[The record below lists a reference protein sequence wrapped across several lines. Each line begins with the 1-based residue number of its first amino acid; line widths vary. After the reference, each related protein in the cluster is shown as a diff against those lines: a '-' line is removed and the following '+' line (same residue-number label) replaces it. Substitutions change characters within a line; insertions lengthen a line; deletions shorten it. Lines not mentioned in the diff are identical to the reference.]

1 MKKKKQVR
9 HALGTISKQVDQV
22 CFVSTSWTDKRKTL
36 YTTRDF
42 CHKINYVMPDHII
55 QKCSPA
61 FFPFL
66 IVYLYAR
73 IKNDLGEPRI
83 KVSTNFINKECSGL

>member
-1 MKKKKQVR
+1 MLWAPYQSRLTK
-9 HALGTISKQVDQV
+9 
-22 CFVSTSWTDKRKTL
+22 FVLYQLPELTREKL
-36 YTTRDF
+36 YTPPEIF
-42 CHKINYVMPDHII
+42 VMKLSMSGHAMPDHII

>member
-1 MKKKKQVR
+1 MLWAPYQSRLTK
-9 HALGTISKQVDQV
+9 
-22 CFVSTSWTDKRKTL
+22 FVLYQLPELTREKL

-42 CHKINYVMPDHII
+42 CHKIKYVMPDHII

>member
-1 MKKKKQVR
+1 MLWAPYQSRLTKFVLYQLPELTREKLYTPPEIFVIKLSMSCQ
-9 HALGTISKQVDQV
+9 TISSKNAV
-22 CFVSTSWTDKRKTL
+22 L
-36 YTTRDF
+36 L
-42 CHKINYVMPDHII
+42 
-55 QKCSPA
+55 

>member
-1 MKKKKQVR
+1 MFWAPYQSRLTK
-9 HALGTISKQVDQV
+9 
-22 CFVSTSWTDKRKTL
+22 FVLYRLPELTREKL
-36 YTTRDF
+36 YTPPEIF
-42 CHKINYVMPDHII
+42 FIKLSMSGHVMPDHII

-73 IKNDLGEPRI
+73 IKNGLGEPRI
-83 KVSTNFINKECSGL
+83 TVSSNFISKECSGL